1 MCGLGEL
8 GEGTLLS
15 EAQKNSLLGWEDD
28 FVGKGLAAQCGHQS
42 FNPPE
47 SL

>member
-15 EAQKNSLLGWEDD
+15 EAQKNSLLGWDL
-28 FVGKGLAAQCGHQS
+28 VGKVLAAQCGHQS